1 MVREECLGRRRA
13 TGRSGAAASRG
24 ESFVVRCARCA
35 RAPRAC
41 LASARRARSKVEET
55 NVCSLR
61 DEECSRVATA
71 LSIGIVVAAR
81 LSDPARAR
89 GKGPW

>member
-13 TGRSGAAASRG
+13 TGRSGAAASRV
-24 ESFVVRCARCA
+24 ESFVVRCA
-35 RAPRAC
+35 RAC

-61 DEECSRVATA
+61 DEECSRVAMA